1 MERDSLLAHG
11 SSFLL
16 QDRLLN
22 CSDKSYVSCNI
33 LSRINITCLYIIQ
46 CRVCT
51 KCGSLISPVLLK
63 ANTTE
68 SAILQDQKE
77 WTCMFCKED
86 ANISV
91 ISVSYVFRYL
101 VAELAAMNI
110 KVHLEV
116 KWLCIIMIIYKPT
129 YFKH

>member
-1 MERDSLLAHG
+1 M
-11 SSFLL
+11 
-16 QDRLLN
+16 
-22 CSDKSYVSCNI
+22 YVSTIPYHFHVYVCI
-33 LSRINITCLYIIQ
+33 LQ

-63 ANTTE
+63 TNITD
-68 SAILQDQKE
+68 SAILQERKE
-77 WTCMFCKED
+77 WSCKFCEED

-116 KWLCIIMIIYKPT
+116 K
-129 YFKH
+129 

>member
-1 MERDSLLAHG
+1 MYT
-11 SSFLL
+11 F
-16 QDRLLN
+16 
-22 CSDKSYVSCNI
+22 I
-33 LSRINITCLYIIQ
+33 LQ

-63 ANTTE
+63 STVTD

-77 WTCMFCKED
+77 WTCKFCEED
-86 ANISV
+86 ANISI

-116 KWLCIIMIIYKPT
+116 K
-129 YFKH
+129 

>member
-22 CSDKSYVSCNI
+22 CSDKSYVCFHYCLFMLRFPCII
-33 LSRINITCLYIIQ
+33 LQ

-63 ANTTE
+63 ANVTE
-68 SAILQDQKE
+68 SVILQDRKE
-77 WTCMFCKED
+77 WTCKLCEED
-86 ANISV
+86 SSISI

-116 KWLCIIMIIYKPT
+116 N
-129 YFKH
+129 